1 MDSRL
6 LELLDKY
13 IEENRILKG
22 EYQKK
27 LINRDLYKELLSY
40 FNDNYDKSISI
51 FLICFSKR
59 L

>member
-22 EYQKK
+22 EYEE
-27 LINRDLYKELLSY
+27 LSHYVKE
-40 FNDNYDKSISI
+40 KGR
-51 FLICFSKR
+51 KGTR
-59 L
+59 

>member
-22 EYQKK
+22 EYKKK
-27 LINRDLYKELLSY
+27 LINRDLYKARTSRKY
-40 FNDNYDKSISI
+40 YKIN
-51 FLICFSKR
+51 R
-59 L
+59 

>member
-22 EYQKK
+22 EYKKK
-27 LINRDLYKELLSY
+27 LIEIYIK
-40 FNDNYDKSISI
+40 NYLVILMI
-51 FLICFSKR
+51 IMNH
-59 L
+59 